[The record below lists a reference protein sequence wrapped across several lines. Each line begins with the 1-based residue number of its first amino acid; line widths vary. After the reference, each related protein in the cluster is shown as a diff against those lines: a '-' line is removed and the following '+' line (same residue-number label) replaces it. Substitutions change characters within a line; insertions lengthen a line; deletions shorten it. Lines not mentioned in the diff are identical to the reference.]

1 MLQLE
6 PHYYSFRW
14 ITLLFTQEFTFPDA
28 LRLWDSI
35 ISEERS
41 RMDFVLQICVAMLIT
56 IRDQLLEGDFACN
69 LKLLQAS
76 RTFLPARSFLYLMQP
91 SCL

>member
-1 MLQLE
+1 
-6 PHYYSFRW
+6 
-14 ITLLFTQEFTFPDA
+14 
-28 LRLWDSI
+28 
-35 ISEERS
+35 
-41 RMDFVLQICVAMLIT
+41 MDFVLQICVAMLIT